1 MQLSKAREAKAE
13 EASLKKEEEA
23 AKAAAKAKAESA
35 KVEELNKV
43 ETQAVKSAG
52 GALGKV
58 SGSAQGG
65 RVLPKEEISSDM
77 LNMLK
82 KYN

>member
-1 MQLSKAREAKAE
+1 M
-13 EASLKKEEEA
+13 KKEEVAVKVAET
-23 AKAAAKAKAESA
+23 AKVESA
-35 KVEELNKV
+35 KLEVQNKV
-43 ETQAVKSAG
+43 ETEVVKSSG

-58 SGSAQGG
+58 SGSAAGG